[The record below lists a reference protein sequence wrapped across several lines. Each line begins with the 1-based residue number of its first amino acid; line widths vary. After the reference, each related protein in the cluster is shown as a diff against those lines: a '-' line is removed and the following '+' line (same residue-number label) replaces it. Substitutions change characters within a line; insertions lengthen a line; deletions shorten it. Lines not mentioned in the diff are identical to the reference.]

1 MADRLLLISP
11 RFGEVLNWLKK
22 YWEWTAAAAVV
33 LFAFILGRRGRNSA
47 IRSAK
52 DIAELKNKEIEV
64 INNSNEKEEAKKMAA
79 VERLLL
85 EQGKLREEFLKA
97 QTDLE
102 RENAQ
107 RKIDLLNSAES
118 SDEIDKILL
127 SEFGIKEIK

>member
-1 MADRLLLISP
+1 M
-11 RFGEVLNWLKK
+11 LNWLKK

-33 LFAFILGRRGRNSA
+33 LFAFILGRRGKSSA

-52 DIAELKNKEIEV
+52 DIAELKNKEIEI

>member
-1 MADRLLLISP
+1 M
-11 RFGEVLNWLKK
+11 LNWLKK
-22 YWEWTAAAAVV
+22 HWKRAAAGVVV

-52 DIAELKNKEIEV
+52 DIAELKNKEIEI
-64 INNSNEKEEAKKMAA
+64 INKSNEKEEAKKMAA

-97 QTDLE
+97 QTDLD
-102 RENAQ
+102 REITQ

-127 SEFGIKEIK
+127 SEFDIKEIK

>member
-1 MADRLLLISP
+1 MISP

-22 YWEWTAAAAVV
+22 YWKRAAAGVVV

>member
-1 MADRLLLISP
+1 MISP

>member
-1 MADRLLLISP
+1 MTLP
-11 RFGEVLNWLKK
+11 RFGEVLKWLKK

-33 LFAFILGRRGRNSA
+33 LFAFILGRRGKSSA
-47 IRSAK
+47 VRSAK
-52 DIAELKNKEIEV
+52 DIAALKNKEIEI
-64 INNSNEKEEAKKMAA
+64 INKSNEKEEAKKMAA
-79 VERLLL
+79 VERLLI

-97 QTDLE
+97 QTDLD
-102 RENAQ
+102 REIAQ

>member
-1 MADRLLLISP
+1 MISP

-33 LFAFILGRRGRNSA
+33 LFAFILGRRGKSSA

-52 DIAELKNKEIEV
+52 DIAELKNKEIEI

>member
-1 MADRLLLISP
+1 MISP

-22 YWEWTAAAAVV
+22 HWKRAAAGVVV

-52 DIAELKNKEIEV
+52 DIAELKNKEIEI
-64 INNSNEKEEAKKMAA
+64 INKSNEKEEAKKMAA